1 MYITALLFFASFLL
15 WYVYRFYFREV
26 IKSKDY
32 EFSVDAPFYIV
43 ALLGVPFIYHFLR
56 RKIREKGNR
65 WFII

>member
-1 MYITALLFFASFLL
+1 MYITALLFFASVLLFFLYHF
-15 WYVYRFYFREV
+15 YVRKV

-32 EFSVDAPFYIV
+32 KASVNAPFYIV
-43 ALLGVPFIYHFLR
+43 ALFGVSIIYHFLE